1 MPFVVYF
8 FLSLLIIYIPF
19 PTALLFFQQL
29 AEQHDTITALNKLLL
44 LFCVLLDYYISYHLL
59 KRCQVKA
66 SSYLILILMNLGELL
81 VHIYP
86 YQRYG
91 TVNLTIILLFQ
102 LFLLFCMF
110 VFPCFKKFRCYI
122 FE

>member
-44 LFCVLLDYYISYHLL
+44 LFLSY
-59 KRCQVKA
+59 
-66 SSYLILILMNLGELL
+66 S
-81 VHIYP
+81 
-86 YQRYG
+86 
-91 TVNLTIILLFQ
+91 IITSAIT
-102 LFLLFCMF
+102 
-110 VFPCFKKFRCYI
+110 Y
-122 FE
+122 

>member
-8 FLSLLIIYIPF
+8 FLSLLIIYIFF

-29 AEQHDTITALNKLLL
+29 AEQHAAITALNKLSL
-44 LFCVLLDYYISYHLL
+44 LFFVLRDYYISYHLL

-81 VHIYP
+81 VHIYL

>member
-44 LFCVLLDYYISYHLL
+44 LFFVLLDYYISYHLL

-81 VHIYP
+81 VHIYL

-102 LFLLFCMF
+102 LFLLFYMF

>member
-29 AEQHDTITALNKLLL
+29 AEQHDTITALNKLSL
-44 LFCVLLDYYISYHLL
+44 LFFVLLDYYISYHLL

-81 VHIYP
+81 VHIYL
-86 YQRYG
+86 YQLYG

>member
-1 MPFVVYF
+1 MF

-81 VHIYP
+81 VHIYL

>member
-29 AEQHDTITALNKLLL
+29 AEQHAAITALNKLSL
-44 LFCVLLDYYISYHLL
+44 LFFVLRDYYISYHLL

-81 VHIYP
+81 VHIYL

-102 LFLLFCMF
+102 LFLLICMF

>member
-1 MPFVVYF
+1 MF

-29 AEQHDTITALNKLLL
+29 AEQHDTITALNKLSL
-44 LFCVLLDYYISYHLL
+44 LFFVLLDYYISYHLL

-81 VHIYP
+81 VHIYL

-122 FE
+122 FG

>member
-44 LFCVLLDYYISYHLL
+44 LFFLSY
-59 KRCQVKA
+59 
-66 SSYLILILMNLGELL
+66 S
-81 VHIYP
+81 
-86 YQRYG
+86 
-91 TVNLTIILLFQ
+91 IITSAIT
-102 LFLLFCMF
+102 
-110 VFPCFKKFRCYI
+110 Y
-122 FE
+122 